1 MPLGAAR
8 FGLGGGVIDL
18 GQLEL
23 ITNTTADG
31 SSNGITFTNIKED
44 EYAVHL
50 LVGTELTNV
59 GGNSHMNCRLSTD
72 GGSSF
77 VTSSSYDKA
86 AQYGNSANN
95 DKGSSRYQNDTDW
108 EYFFSSDNS
117 STSATGGSYVFL
129 YNLGNTRY
137 SSFTGMSAVNN
148 GNNSTTY
155 YVYQSGIIQ
164 LGQIHNAFKIFAS
177 NSSHEVKGKFQL
189 YGIRGVPT

>member
-72 GGSSF
+72 
-77 VTSSSYDKA
+77 
-86 AQYGNSANN
+86 N
-95 DKGSSRYQNDTDW
+95 
-108 EYFFSSDNS
+108 
-117 STSATGGSYVFL
+117 
-129 YNLGNTRY
+129 
-137 SSFTGMSAVNN
+137 
-148 GNNSTTY
+148 
-155 YVYQSGIIQ
+155 
-164 LGQIHNAFKIFAS
+164 
-177 NSSHEVKGKFQL
+177 EVKFIMLLKYLQV
-189 YGIRGVPT
+189 IHHTK